1 MRISKIKDYAFQK
14 TAKIANGD
22 YSMKKNPGWSWFLL
36 GALLWGA
43 ISNSGT
49 VQNDELKITIDIHK
63 TPTCG
68 CCKLWSAHLE
78 DNGIIVKNHDHDPF
92 ALDRMKEKIGIEK
105 NLASCHT
112 GISENGYFFEG
123 HIPAKFILKF
133 LMDPPEGSM
142 GLAVPGMP
150 MGSPGMEMGD
160 MFDPYS
166 IILVNKD
173 GTTEVYANIET
184 MQDQH

>member
-1 MRISKIKDYAFQK
+1 
-14 TAKIANGD
+14 
-22 YSMKKNPGWSWFLL
+22 MKKNPGLFWLFLIVIAWMS
-36 GALLWGA
+36 GQWWP
-43 ISNSGT
+43 NSSIAPERESSDG
-49 VQNDELKITIDIHK
+49 IIIDVHK

-105 NLASCHT
+105 DLASCHT

-133 LMDPPEGSM
+133 LMDPPEGSI
-142 GLAVPGMP
+142 GLTVPGMP